1 MVSMRTIG
9 FYLTWN
15 LNSLQTKLGNVLG
28 DELYANS
35 LAKALRDLHPEL
47 DVQVYAPNRQPKG
60 QLDAM
65 VYMNDTPPCA
75 DWAVKSVLYLQNAYG
90 EGCDRKLAKL
100 RRYSYDGYAFISK
113 KLLQLHE
120 AEGYRGIFLPFGVDV
135 TTFRPRPVDPTLAF
149 EVAYVGNDIKGTER
163 SEAYLEP
170 AADFAFGLF
179 GNWRPPRARFRIWKN
194 WQLPRY
200 KKRFERLSRGK
211 IPQEQVPVLYS
222 SSKINLNCTIQDCVD
237 WDVITLRTLEVLA
250 CDGFLISDRVPSAQR
265 LLGDYV
271 VFTDGHD
278 QLRAQIRHYLAC
290 DADRQRMA
298 RAGGEFVRQNF
309 SINAT
314 AEKLLSYLQEL

>member
-1 MVSMRTIG
+1 MSMRSIG

-15 LNSLQTKLGNVLG
+15 LGSLQSKLGNVLG

-35 LAKALRDLHPEL
+35 LTRALRELDPGL
-47 DVQVYAPNRQPKG
+47 DVQVYAPNRLPEG

-65 VYMNDTPPCA
+65 VYMNDDAPRA
-75 DWAVKSVLYLQNAYG
+75 DWAAKSLLYLQNAYG
-90 EGCDRKLAKL
+90 EGCDRKLAEL
-100 RRYSYDGYAFISK
+100 RHHGYDGYAFISQR
-113 KLLQLHE
+113 LLDMHQ
-120 AEGYRGIFLPFGVDV
+120 AAGYQGIFLPFGVDV
-135 TTFRPRPVDPTLAF
+135 AAFCPQPVDPALAF

-179 GNWRPPRARFRIWKN
+179 GNWRAPRARFRIWKN
-194 WQLPRY
+194 WLLPRY

-250 CDGFLISDRVPSAQR
+250 CDGFLISDRVPASQR

-278 QLRAQIRHYLAC
+278 QLRAQIRHYLAH
-290 DADRQRMA
+290 DDERQRMA
-298 RAGGEFVRQNF
+298 RAGGEFVRRNF
-309 SINAT
+309 SIKAT
-314 AEKLLSYLQEL
+314 AVKLLKYLQEL